1 MELNMTLHM
10 LRALVFVA
18 LLAANLISFFL
29 MKWDKARA
37 AKGAR
42 RIPEKTLFIAAGCFG
57 ALGGTLGMFLCR
69 HKTKH
74 WYFRLFFPLM
84 LAVQAAV
91 LILIIIAIQ

>member
-1 MELNMTLHM
+1 M
-10 LRALVFVA
+10 ALPTVRSAVLTA
-18 LLAANLISFFL
+18 LLAVNLISFFL

-42 RIPEKTLFIAAGCFG
+42 RIPERMLFIWAACFG

-84 LAVQAAV
+84 LAVQTAV
-91 LILIIIAIQ
+91 LILITFVIT

>member
-1 MELNMTLHM
+1 MHM
-10 LRALVFVA
+10 DGQSICAAAFAA
-18 LLAANLISFFL
+18 LLAVNLISFFL

-84 LAVQAAV
+84 LAVQAAA
-91 LILIIIAIQ
+91 LILIIIAI

>member
-1 MELNMTLHM
+1 MHM
-10 LRALVFVA
+10 DGQSICAAAFAV
-18 LLAANLISFFL
+18 LLAVNLISFFL